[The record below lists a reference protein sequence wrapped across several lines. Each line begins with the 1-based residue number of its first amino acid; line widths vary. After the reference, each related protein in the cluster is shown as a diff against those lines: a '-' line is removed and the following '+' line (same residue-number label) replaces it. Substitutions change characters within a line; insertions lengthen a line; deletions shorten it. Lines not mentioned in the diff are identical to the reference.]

1 MLKGGP
7 AFGCGWWV
15 TSGYVTCVAWVVGYR
30 VALSVAFI
38 PDLNICDRVGQRL
51 GVVGGLRQGTL
62 RMWPG

>member
-1 MLKGGP
+1 
-7 AFGCGWWV
+7 
-15 TSGYVTCVAWVVGYR
+15 VAWVVGYR